1 MTPNGLENP
10 TLHVNPGDTLNI
22 TVTNHTPFNEVANNE
37 SDEPFQVPNCG
48 DTEFE
53 MQSTPANPALLQYG
67 MTGGSMNIHY
77 HGTNTSPA
85 CHEDN
90 VVKTLIN
97 PGNTFQY
104 NVHFPTDEPSGR
116 YWYHPHVH
124 MLAEA
129 AVSGSGQFAP
139 SGHHSP
145 RPTIQHSGAE

>member
-77 HGTNTSPA
+77 HGTNTS

-90 VVKTLIN
+90 VVKNQSREHVPVQRAFPNRRASRALLVSPTCSHASGGCCVRQRPICAIGSSFSATNNSTLR
-97 PGNTFQY
+97 G
-104 NVHFPTDEPSGR
+104 
-116 YWYHPHVH
+116 
-124 MLAEA
+124 
-129 AVSGSGQFAP
+129 
-139 SGHHSP
+139 
-145 RPTIQHSGAE
+145 